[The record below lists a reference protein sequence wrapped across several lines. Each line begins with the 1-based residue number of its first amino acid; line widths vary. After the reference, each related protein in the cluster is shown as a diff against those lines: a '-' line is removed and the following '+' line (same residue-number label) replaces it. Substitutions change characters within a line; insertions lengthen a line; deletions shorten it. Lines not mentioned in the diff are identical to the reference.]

1 MSKQNNTIDINQL
14 VVKELHDKGISTNE
28 YIVRSIF
35 VEFFAKHMIQD
46 PTFIGDV
53 VTASLAISKQSV
65 EAELKKTK
73 NDLRLQRNANA
84 DIIQQMNKQTKMN
97 EQEQEQQEDNDIFKN
112 YDPRDLRG
120 VPPVQEK
127 HNPMFTLAEEDIKK
141 PNEELKEDITDLI
154 QQIFGK
160 PTSKQKEQHF
170 DLSEIFNMNPSF
182 GSQQQEEKGQAH
194 KTFMSSLQE
203 ALNNPHVLNMLNNL
217 ERPEFTGRQPKLEE
231 ALLNM
236 IRNKQYTEGS
246 LTQTPKAA
254 SLMQY
259 AKDNGI
265 PIYFAKI

>member
-1 MSKQNNTIDINQL
+1 MSNQNNTIDIAQL
-14 VVKELHDKGISTNE
+14 VVKELQEKGITTNE
-28 YIVRSIF
+28 YMVRSIF

-46 PTFIGDV
+46 PTFISDAIA
-53 VTASLAISKQSV
+53 ASHAISKQSL
-65 EAELKKTK
+65 EADLKKTK

-84 DIIQQMNKQTKMN
+84 DILQQMNKQSKMSQ
-97 EQEQEQQEDNDIFKN
+97 QEQPEDNEIYKN

-160 PTSKQKEQHF
+160 PTSKQKEQHL
-170 DLSEIFNMNPSF
+170 DLSEIFNMNPSHD
-182 GSQQQEEKGQAH
+182 SQPQEEKGQAH

-217 ERPEFTGRQPKLEE
+217 ERPEFTGRQPQLEE

-236 IRNKQYTEGS
+236 LKNNRQTEES
-246 LTQTPKAA
+246 LTQAPKTA